1 MIDRPAEPPTPR
13 GLLEDLS
20 EHRQD
25 AGLTRAE
32 LAARVGVT
40 ASVIGLYERR
50 RHTPS
55 AEIYLRIVAALGW
68 HLSLSH
74 DLVLATTTGDPT

>member
-1 MIDRPAEPPTPR
+1 MLTEPPTPR

-25 AGLTRAE
+25 RGMTRAE
-32 LAARVGVT
+32 LGAAVGVT
-40 ASVIGLYERR
+40 ASAIGLYERG

-55 AEIYLRIVAALGW
+55 VEIYFRIVAAFGL